1 MMIDSTFA
9 QIFMVNVVII
19 MKLVASVQNC
29 CTETKHAGSKEF

>member
-1 MMIDSTFA
+1 MMMDSTFA

-29 CTETKHAGSKEF
+29 CPEIKYAGSKEF